1 MTIPT
6 WKKAD
11 AMMSVRVNGAY
22 LPFKSAPG
30 AMQRYVRPALFSTGD
45 AILELQKVG
54 TAFMGK
60 YRNWSFG
67 LMTAHQGSGSNGA
80 PSAEKFVVVVDDG
93 EKRLAVPPSTIL
105 KPRIDDPEHLS
116 LEDLMFLDY
125 STTARPLNHLDLSQ
139 VSWSDSDGLVT
150 DYSFLVGFPTSSMVI
165 ELNPDGEPRLDTFT
179 PQWIRQDLEQA
190 EPEPLDPENR
200 EIFTK
205 HQRSTRLS
213 VDPDGLSGSPVFSI
227 VADRGKE
234 RHLRFDGIVTHARG
248 DRFAVYPSALIRLVL
263 DSIVDDLA

>member
-1 MTIPT
+1 
-6 WKKAD
+6 
-11 AMMSVRVNGAY
+11 MMSVLVNGAY
-22 LPFKSAPG
+22 LPFTSAPN

-45 AILELQKVG
+45 ALYELQKVG
-54 TAFMGK
+54 TVFMAK

-116 LEDLMFLDY
+116 LEDLIFLDY
-125 STTARPLNHLDLSQ
+125 STTSRPLNHLDLSPTL
-139 VSWSDSDGLVT
+139 WSDSDGLST

-165 ELNPDGEPRLDTFT
+165 ELDPNGEPRLDKFT
-179 PQWIRQDLEQA
+179 PRWIRQDLEQA
-190 EPEPLDPENR
+190 SPEPLDPDNR
-200 EIFTK
+200 EMFVK

-213 VDPDGLSGSPVFSI
+213 IDPDGLSGSPVFSI
-227 VADRGKE
+227 VSDRGKE

-248 DRFAVYPSALIRLVL
+248 DRFAVYPSAFIRRVL
-263 DSIVDDLA
+263 DSIVDNMA